1 MTYVRITPF
10 FWILNIISL
19 ILLLAIVTAPPHL
32 AAADLQGELS
42 ADSKIELGEIA
53 GGGAYQRRTI
63 TMSSL
68 QGAITLSVKKDADTK
83 QFTMAQADY
92 YDLWQY
98 LLAEGIDHMG
108 NAVPEEGTL
117 PDLSTFILECRA
129 GTSSYGF
136 TAEGVDFLSDT
147 RYRDIIRK
155 IIEVAKKYE
164 Q

>member
-1 MTYVRITPF
+1 MIYIRIAPF

-19 ILLLAIVTAPPHL
+19 IALLAIVTAPPHL
-32 AAADLQGELS
+32 AAATLQGDLS
-42 ADSKIELGEIA
+42 ADSKIELVEIA

-68 QGAITLSVKKDADTK
+68 QGAITLSLKKDADTK
-83 QFTMAQADY
+83 QFTMAQEDY

-98 LLAEGIDHMG
+98 LLAEGIDVLG
-108 NAVPEEGTL
+108 DAAPEEGSL

-129 GTSSYGF
+129 GTSTYGF
-136 TAEGVDFLSDT
+136 TAEGAEFLSDT
-147 RYRDIIRK
+147 RYRDIIGK
-155 IIEVAKKYE
+155 IIAVAEKYE